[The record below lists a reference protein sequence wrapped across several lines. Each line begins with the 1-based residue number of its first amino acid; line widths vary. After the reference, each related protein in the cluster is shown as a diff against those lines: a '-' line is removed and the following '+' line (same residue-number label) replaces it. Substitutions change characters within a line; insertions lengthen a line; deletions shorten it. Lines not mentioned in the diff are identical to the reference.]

1 VSKGT
6 RRGCG
11 KDVKVIRDLEE
22 VKEERKLSNGK
33 TLQVYKCTQSEKM
46 LDTLTGRYMAIEHVT
61 NLGWVVLVWAVG
73 RIQIQHIILW

>member
-1 VSKGT
+1 MVSNDFGLKYTQKQYRNLWEDINVFKGI

-33 TLQVYKCTQSEKM
+33 ILQVYKC
-46 LDTLTGRYMAIEHVT
+46 I
-61 NLGWVVLVWAVG
+61 
-73 RIQIQHIILW
+73 